1 MLRTGRHAW
10 GVLCERGYAL
20 LRGRALARSPSNACE
35 CGHSPLSRRS
45 GAPIAN
51 PIRHATLATAED
63 PPETAMIAQMLDN
76 KGTKILAKS
85 LWKELRANG
94 YSANQ
99 ILGLTT
105 ELIEL
110 VTEGLREQ
118 NAAAAIE
125 RVEAAAQEA
134 RASA

>member
-1 MLRTGRHAW
+1 
-10 GVLCERGYAL
+10 
-20 LRGRALARSPSNACE
+20 
-35 CGHSPLSRRS
+35 
-45 GAPIAN
+45 
-51 PIRHATLATAED
+51 
-63 PPETAMIAQMLDN
+63 MIAQMLDN